1 MMCYGGDVGIFSIGE
16 FVNVR
21 RRCGVLHRSAIVP
34 TRFCGFGAGRA
45 RSNSEVFFFAAEIA
59 AEKMLLFFR
68 KPATMDILTLRD
80 HPGCQTARR
89 SVAGPNCGL
98 PNSRQPNIH
107 RGGVLQWGMAQ
118 RRLSSNH

>member
-59 AEKMLLFFR
+59 AAKMLLFFR
-68 KPATMDILTLRD
+68 KPATMDILTKRGSNRCRDRCQSLPSADESIQRLLRS
-80 HPGCQTARR
+80 GMR
-89 SVAGPNCGL
+89 SQSCFQSLGP
-98 PNSRQPNIH
+98 
-107 RGGVLQWGMAQ
+107 
-118 RRLSSNH
+118 

>member
-59 AEKMLLFFR
+59 AAKTLLIFR
-68 KPATMDILTLRD
+68 K
-80 HPGCQTARR
+80 
-89 SVAGPNCGL
+89 SVAMVFFTI
-98 PNSRQPNIH
+98 R
-107 RGGVLQWGMAQ
+107 A
-118 RRLSSNH
+118 

>member
-59 AEKMLLFFR
+59 AAKMLLFFR
-68 KPATMDILTLRD
+68 KPATMDILTKRGSADSGLTGGFIGRILVKPKSA
-80 HPGCQTARR
+80 HLFNSAPGST
-89 SVAGPNCGL
+89 
-98 PNSRQPNIH
+98 
-107 RGGVLQWGMAQ
+107 
-118 RRLSSNH
+118 

>member
-59 AEKMLLFFR
+59 AAKMLLFFR
-68 KPATMDILTLRD
+68 KPATMDILTKRGCMKSASSAVYVRFQLCD
-80 HPGCQTARR
+80 HE
-89 SVAGPNCGL
+89 L
-98 PNSRQPNIH
+98 
-107 RGGVLQWGMAQ
+107 L
-118 RRLSSNH
+118 L